1 MTKTAEKRKVNMP
14 AGIRSKLTAAI
25 VMLLVATILM
35 VSTTYAWFT
44 LSTAPEVTGITTN
57 VGANGNLEMM
67 LLNKDSF
74 KSGADDLGVISEVG
88 DSSAVKNLTE
98 ANEKWG
104 NLVDLS
110 DASYGLDDIVLLP
123 ARLNLTNAA
132 ALNGTVLLAPSYGT
146 DGRVI
151 EVNTATYSGAYEDH
165 SWVYRDLAAH
175 AGVRA
180 IGTSSGVTQR
190 LSAYRTAKTAVAS
203 YVSSA
208 KNTAVNSLVANGQT
222 LANIVVRHAV
232 TDNGSDTYT
241 LDEVKALQTMINALD
256 QANTDAGKAIVSAVL
271 ANSLSANQTTEL
283 TDEQVTAL
291 VNACATAT
299 PSTVAS
305 TENVVLPGG
314 FDAAKTQWEANNTVI
329 LDAKGKVDALVNE
342 NKESYTY
349 AEITPVI
356 NNLIEKD
363 HTTVAGVKNPTR
375 ADMQKLIDNITAAG
389 MTVVMEME
397 DGAGIYADLAKLIG
411 DFTASGFK
419 VTVNY
424 NSMIVT
430 ANVVIK
436 TIGHDNPLIIPGLVY
451 GTAPEETVGGEGTK
465 TVLAD
470 TYGYALDFGFR
481 TNALSSNLLLQ
492 TDAAQRVYSDATAP
506 NTQGGGSY
514 MQFTSN
520 NVRTFSVEEVRALM
534 SAIRVVFV
542 SPTDAEASGYDVLG
556 VAKLDITGTL
566 DVNSGI
572 TTYTGGKVID
582 KDGKVLADGADDGA
596 GIKADLLLCNYT
608 YENGVFAVGTA
619 KDKNSAITALD
630 QNVAKKV
637 TAIVYIDGDIV
648 DNTMVANAAESMSGK
663 LNLQFSS
670 DATLKPMENTN
681 VRQEGGTP
689 SKDAPKVT
697 YTQKAAAGATYTL
710 GELTGTVKDGYTIYE
725 GSDGEFYYS
734 TNGTRYTRLTASNFT
749 NAITLTSK
757 P

>member
-74 KSGADDLGVISEVG
+74 QSTADDLGVISDVG
-88 DSSAVKNLTE
+88 DSSAVKDLTE

-132 ALNGTVLLAPSYGT
+132 ALDGTVLLAPSYGT

-165 SWVYRDLAAH
+165 SWIYKDLADH

-305 TENVVLPGG
+305 TANVVLPGG

-451 GTAPEETVGGEGTK
+451 GAAPEETVGGEGTK

-481 TNALSSNLLLQ
+481 TNAPSSNLLLQ

-506 NTQGGGSY
+506 STQGGGSY

-566 DVNSGI
+566 DENSGI

-582 KDGKVLADGADDGA
+582 ANGTVLADGADGGA

-608 YENGVFAVGTA
+608 YENGVFTVGEA

-681 VRQEGGTP
+681 VRQNGGTP
-689 SKDAPKVT
+689 SKDTPAVT

-749 NAITLTSK
+749 NAITVTPK

>member
-74 KSGADDLGVISEVG
+74 NSIADDLGVISEVG
-88 DSSAVKNLTE
+88 DSSAVKDLTE

-123 ARLNLTNAA
+123 ARLNLTDAA
-132 ALNGTVLLAPSYGT
+132 ALDGTVLLAPSYGT

-165 SWVYRDLAAH
+165 SWIYKDLADH

-305 TENVVLPGG
+305 VENVVPPTG

-349 AEITPVI
+349 NEITPVI
-356 NNLIEKD
+356 DNLIQKD

-481 TNALSSNLLLQ
+481 TNAPSSNLLLQ

-520 NVRTFSVEEVRALM
+520 NVKTFSVEEVRALM

-542 SPTDAEASGYDVLG
+542 SPTDAEASGYNVLG
-556 VAKLDITGTL
+556 VAKLDITGTF
-566 DVNSGI
+566 DETSGS

-582 KDGKVLADGADDGA
+582 ANGTVLADGADGGA

-608 YENGVFAVGTA
+608 YENDVFTVGEA
-619 KDKNSAITALD
+619 KDKNSAITVLD

-697 YTQKAAAGATYTL
+697 YTQKAVAGATYRL

-749 NAITLTSK
+749 DAITVTPK

>member
-74 KSGADDLGVISEVG
+74 QSTADDLGVISDVG
-88 DSSAVKNLTE
+88 DSSAVKDLTE

-165 SWVYRDLAAH
+165 SWIYKDLANH

-190 LSAYRTAKTAVAS
+190 LSAYRSAKAAVAS

-232 TDNGSDTYT
+232 TGDGSDTYT

-271 ANSLSANQTTEL
+271 ANSLSADQTTEL
-283 TDEQVTAL
+283 TDEQVAAL

-305 TENVVLPGG
+305 VENVVLPGG
-314 FDAAKTQWEANNTVI
+314 FDAAKTQWEANNAVI

-349 AEITPVI
+349 NEITPVI
-356 NNLIEKD
+356 DNLIQKD

-375 ADMQKLIDNITAAG
+375 DDMRTLIDNIVAAD

-424 NSMIVT
+424 NDMIVT

-481 TNALSSNLLLQ
+481 TNAPSSNLLLQ
-492 TDAAQRVYSDATAP
+492 TDAAQRVYSDSVAS

-542 SPTDAEASGYDVLG
+542 SPMDAEASGYDVLG
-556 VAKLDITGTL
+556 VAKLDITGTF
-566 DVNSGI
+566 DETSGS

-582 KDGKVLADGADDGA
+582 ANGTVLADGADNGA

-608 YENGVFAVGTA
+608 YENGVFTVDEA

-697 YTQKAAAGATYTL
+697 YTQKAAAGATYSL
-710 GELTGTVKDGYTIYE
+710 GELTGTVKEGYTIYE
-725 GSDGEFYYS
+725 GSDGEYYYS

-749 NAITLTSK
+749 DAITVTPK